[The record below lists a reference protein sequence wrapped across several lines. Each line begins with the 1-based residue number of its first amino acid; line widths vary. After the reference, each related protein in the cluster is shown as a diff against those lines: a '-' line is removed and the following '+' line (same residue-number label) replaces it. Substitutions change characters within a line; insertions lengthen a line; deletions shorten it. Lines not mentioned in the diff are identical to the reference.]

1 MKKNYFL
8 SLCLFIG
15 LSFGAFA
22 QNPVINEVDSD
33 TPSTDVAE
41 FIELKW
47 TANTSLDG
55 YIVVLFNGSS
65 DTSYLTIDLTGKSTD
80 ANGFFIIANTPLI
93 NANDSDLGASNILQ
107 NGADAVALYQAASA
121 DFPNGTAVTTT
132 NLIDAVVYDTNDS
145 DDTGLL
151 TGLGQTVQYNE
162 SENGDSANQ
171 SIQRKSDGTYA
182 TAAFTF
188 RAENVFGD
196 PCVLNLTTINTSCNT
211 NTNEVDTYTTTI
223 GFTGGGAGIT
233 YTITAKDGNSAD
245 VGSISGDNP
254 NTVESGTIIITGVNE
269 GINFTLNVKGGTGSS
284 CDIDRNINA
293 PTCLPAA
300 SCPAQGAV
308 IITEIMQNPSFVG
321 DDAGEYFEIY
331 NTTNTP
337 IDLKGWIIKT
347 ASTGSPVEHVI
358 PTSLILP
365 ANGYLV
371 LGENADI
378 NTNGGVTVNYQYDA
392 ALFLGNGTATITIEC
407 SQSVFDSVTYDDGA
421 TFPDPNGASME
432 LATNKYSHT
441 DNDSGVN
448 WATATAEIISGGDK
462 GTPGTVN
469 SFVLSIIKNTI
480 KGFATYPNPVT
491 SDNVTITSNS
501 AENKQV
507 AIFNVLG
514 KKVVSTHFTGTKSD
528 INVAN
533 LASGIYILKVTEG
546 TKTATSKLIIK

>member
-8 SLCLFIG
+8 SLFALLFITV
-15 LSFGAFA
+15 SAFA
-22 QNPVINEVDSD
+22 QHPIINEVDAD
-33 TPSTDVAE
+33 TPSTDTAE
-41 FIELKW
+41 FIEIKW
-47 TANTSLDG
+47 TPNTSLTG
-55 YIVVLFNGSS
+55 YTVVLYNGSN
-65 DTSYLTIDLTGKSTD
+65 DLSYYAIDLSGKTTD
-80 ANGFFIIANTPLI
+80 ANGFFMIANSGI
-93 NANDSDLGASNILQ
+93 ASGEDIVIPDNTLQ
-107 NGADAVALYQAASA
+107 NGADAVALYFSDAAN
-121 DFPNGTAVTTT
+121 FTIGTPVTSTD
-132 NLIDAVVYDTNDS
+132 LVSAVVYDTNDA

-196 PCVLNLTTINTSCNT
+196 PCVLNLTTINTTCDA

-223 GFTGGGAGIT
+223 VFTGGNTGIN
-233 YTITAKDGNSAD
+233 YTITAKDVNNAD
-245 VGSISGDNP
+245 MGSISGDNP

-269 GINFTLNVKGGTGSS
+269 GVNFTVNVKGGTGSS
-284 CDIDRNINA
+284 CDINRSINA

-300 SCPAQGAV
+300 TCPGQGAV
-308 IITEIMQNPSFVG
+308 IITEIMQNPSFVN
-321 DDAGEYFEIY
+321 DDLGEYFEVY
-331 NTTNTP
+331 NTTNSP

-371 LGENADI
+371 LGENA
-378 NTNGGVTVNYQYDA
+378 NTTTNGGVTVDYQYDA
-392 ALFLGNGTATITIEC
+392 ALFLGNGTSTITIEC
-407 SQSVFDSVTYDDGA
+407 SQSVFDTVIYDDGA

-441 DNDSGVN
+441 DNDNGIN
-448 WATATAEIISGGDK
+448 WATATAEIITGGDK
-462 GTPGTVN
+462 GTPGAAN
-469 SFVLSIIKNTI
+469 SFVLSVIKNTI

-514 KKVVSTHFTGTKSD
+514 KKVVSTNFTGTKSD